1 MKRIVFFICICM
13 ISIQMGFSQ
22 VSEIGLC
29 LGGSFY
35 LGDLNPSGMFAKT
48 QPAGG
53 MIYRYN
59 FNPRWAFK
67 STLLF
72 GSLEA
77 SDAETNNN
85 DPRGLSF
92 RSPLSELSAQI
103 ELNFIQLY
111 NEPGKN
117 YFTPYLFAG
126 ISVFS
131 FNPQA
136 KYKDKWYDLQPL
148 GTEGQ
153 GLDDHYDLERYSL
166 TGIAIPMG
174 LGFRFNFLY
183 YYSLGFEWGMRK
195 TFTDYIDDV
204 SGVYADHIILNTE
217 RSALVEYLA
226 DPSGAET
233 GEFHLAGTA
242 RGNAQTKDWYSFAVL
257 DFTFKIGQFYSRSC
271 SNMSS
276 ATSVN
281 KRRGK
286 K

>member
-1 MKRIVFFICICM
+1 MKRIIFFICICLSSLQ
-13 ISIQMGFSQ
+13 ISFAQ
-22 VSEIGLC
+22 VSEFGLC
-29 LGGSFY
+29 MGGSFY
-35 LGDLNPSGMFAKT
+35 LGDLNPSGIFAKT

-53 MIYRYN
+53 IIYRYN

-72 GSLEA
+72 GSMEA
-77 SDAETNNN
+77 SDAETNGN

-92 RSPLSELSAQI
+92 RSPLSEISAQM
-103 ELNFIQLY
+103 ELNFLRLY

-126 ISVFS
+126 ISFFS

-153 GLDDHYDLERYSL
+153 GLDYYGRERYSL

-174 LGFRFNFLY
+174 IGFRFNFLY
-183 YYSLGFEWGMRK
+183 YYSIGFEWGIRK
-195 TFTDYIDDV
+195 TFTDYLDDV
-204 SGVYADHIILNTE
+204 STTYADHMKLNTE

-226 DPSGAET
+226 DPSGAES
-233 GEFHLAGTA
+233 GDFHLEGTA
-242 RGNAQTKDWYSFAVL
+242 RGNEQTKDMYSFAVL
-257 DFTFKIGQFYSRSC
+257 HFTFKIGQALSSC

-276 ATSVN
+276 AASVN
-281 KRRGK
+281 KRKVRR
-286 K
+286 

>member
-1 MKRIVFFICICM
+1 MRRFLFFVCSCLFFTQI
-13 ISIQMGFSQ
+13 GYAQ
-22 VSEIGLC
+22 VSEVGLC
-29 LGGSFY
+29 VGGSFY
-35 LGDLNPSGMFAKT
+35 LGDLNPSGLFAKM

-53 MIYRYN
+53 VIYRYN

-67 STLLF
+67 STVLF

-77 SDAETNNN
+77 SDAETNGN

-92 RSPLSELSAQI
+92 RSPISEISAQI
-103 ELNFIQLY
+103 ELNFIRLY

-126 ISVFS
+126 ISAFS

-148 GTEGQ
+148 GTEGE
-153 GLDDHYDLERYSL
+153 GLDGYDRDRYHL
-166 TGIAIPMG
+166 TGIALPFG

-183 YYSLGFEWGMRK
+183 YYSIGFEWGMRK

-204 SGVYADHIILNTE
+204 SSTYVDHNRLNTE

-226 DPSGAET
+226 DPYGAET
-233 GEFHLAGTA
+233 GDFHLEGTA

-257 DFTFKIGQFYSRSC
+257 NFTFKFNYNQGC
-271 SNMSS
+271 SYMSS
-276 ATSVN
+276 ASSVKGNHN
-281 KRRGK
+281 KRR
-286 K
+286 